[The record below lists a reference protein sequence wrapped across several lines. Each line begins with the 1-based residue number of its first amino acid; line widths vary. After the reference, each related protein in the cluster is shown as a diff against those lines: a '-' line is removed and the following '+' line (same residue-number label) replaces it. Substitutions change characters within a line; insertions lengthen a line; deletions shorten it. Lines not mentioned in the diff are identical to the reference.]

1 MKRLLLLLGLLAA
14 IGARAACEPGGMGGT
29 GIRAD
34 GGIGGTGIRAEDD
47 VGIIG
52 VITGFGSICVNGIE
66 VAYDSSTPVSADG
79 APASPA
85 ALALGQLVAVRATGS
100 GVQAR
105 ARDIQILDAVVGR
118 AAAVDPASGA
128 LQVAGQRVQLAAST
142 VIAPGVVGTDL
153 VGQNLRISGLWRAD
167 GSLAATRIER
177 APADAAPRVAAR
189 EWPDLGTRQLIVEGY
204 VADVRPN
211 ALRIGGLSFG
221 APANVAGRLERDRLV
236 RASGRVERD
245 GSRVVERV
253 EFERAERERPERGGE
268 GRGSAD
274 RPDRGDNRGPGRQ
287 DRPDRIERPDRGER
301 IDRPER
307 IERPD
312 RSGPH

>member
-1 MKRLLLLLGLLAA
+1 MKALVFLVSLLLAMA
-14 IGARAACEPGGMGGT
+14 ARAACEPGGMGGT

-34 GGIGGTGIRAEDD
+34 GGIGGTGIRAEQD

-52 VITGFGSICVNGIE
+52 IVTGFGSICVNGIE
-66 VAYDSSTPVSADG
+66 VAYDAATPVSADG

-85 ALALGQLVAVRATGS
+85 ALALGQLVAVRAIGN

-105 ARDIQILDAVVGR
+105 AKDIQILDAVVGR
-118 AAAVDPASGA
+118 AAGVDPASGA

-142 VIAPGVVGTDL
+142 VLASGLVGDL
-153 VGQNLRISGLWRAD
+153 VGQNLRVSGLWRAD

-177 APADAAPRVAAR
+177 APPDAPPRVGAR
-189 EWPDLGTRQLIVEGY
+189 EWPDLGTKQLIVEGY

-211 ALRIGGLSFG
+211 AVRIGGLSFDVG
-221 APANVAGRLERDRLV
+221 GQGAGRLERDRLV
-236 RASGRVERD
+236 RASGRVDRD
-245 GSRVVERV
+245 GVRRIERL
-253 EFERAERERPERGGE
+253 ELERMERERPERGE
-268 GRGSAD
+268 RLQRD
-274 RPDRGDNRGPGRQ
+274 DNRGPGRG
-287 DRPDRIERPDRGER
+287 DRPERPERPDRGE
-301 IDRPER
+301 RPER